1 MKSNLPDFDELLF
14 LANNK
19 PDDLERLRK
28 QLIEEAIQDAPPEYQ
43 RRLRGIQ
50 FQVDMKIRQSANPMS
65 ACVAISELM
74 YESLHQLQLTLNDP
88 EQAQATRKRLQGELP
103 LKEGQSPAD
112 VICFNSRREAI
123 PSV

>member
-50 FQVDMKIRQSANPMS
+50 FQVDMKIRQSSNPMS
-65 ACVAISELM
+65 ACVAISKLM
-74 YESLHQLQLTLNDP
+74 YESLHQLQLSLTDP
-88 EQAQATRKRLQGELP
+88 EHAQLTRKRLNGELP
-103 LKEGQSPAD
+103 AEDGTAPAD
-112 VICFNSRREAI
+112 VICLTSRRTAA
-123 PSV
+123 PSI